1 MPPTPRHTADKEQL
15 MIAPDRMTN
24 ISLRPGAVE
33 YLTAF
38 LPRFDPGI

>member
-1 MPPTPRHTADKEQL
+1 MPAKPRHTADNEQL
-15 MIAPDRMTN
+15 LIAPGRISN

-38 LPRFDPGI
+38 LSRFDPGI